1 MFEYQ
6 LKRSARRKTVAIKV
20 SQKLVTVYA
29 PTHVPKLQIEQWLFS
44 KKEWVTAQLHKQ
56 LNAIDT
62 QQHPFKSQQI
72 MVFAKPYTITFAKGT
87 RSHVQQSDSVFTI
100 YTSNRVKKQPEKRK
114 QLLCLALE
122 ETLTNYIEMRLAY
135 YCQQMSEALPT
146 KLTIGSYKRKWGSC
160 NSRRELT
167 FSLNLVGA
175 PHHIIDYVI
184 VHELAHLKYLNHSSA
199 FWKRVA
205 NFYPDYKSAS
215 AWLKNH
221 GATLQWVFDN

>member
-1 MFEYQ
+1 M
-6 LKRSARRKTVAIKV
+6 AIKV
-20 SQKLVTVYA
+20 SQQLVTVYA
-29 PTHVPKLQIEQWLFS
+29 PTHVSKIHIEQWLLS
-44 KKEWVTAQLHKQ
+44 KKEWVAAQLHKQ
-56 LNAIDT
+56 LNAIDVH
-62 QQHPFKSQQI
+62 QYPFKSQKVT
-72 MVFAKPYTITFAKGT
+72 VFAKPYTITFAKGT
-87 RSHVQQSDSVFTI
+87 RSYVQQSDSEFII
-100 YTSNRVKKQPEKRK
+100 YTSKRVKKQLEKRK

-122 ETLTNYIEMRLAY
+122 EMLTNYIEMRLAY

-167 FSLNLVGA
+167 FNLNLVGA

-184 VHELAHLKYLNHSSA
+184 VHELAHLTHLNHSNA

-205 NFYPDYKSAS
+205 KFYPDYKLAS